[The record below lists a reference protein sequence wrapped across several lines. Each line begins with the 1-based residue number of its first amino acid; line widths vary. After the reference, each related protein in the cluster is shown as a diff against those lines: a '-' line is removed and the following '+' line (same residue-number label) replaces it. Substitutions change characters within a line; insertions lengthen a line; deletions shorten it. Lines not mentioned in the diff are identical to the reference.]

1 MPRMADPQEE
11 RAHEGELTRMAFLSC
26 SASALSWSSSF
37 ILAKCVDGWR
47 RLRQGHGI
55 VVRPSLGP
63 LHRPMLDH
71 PRLPLPPRS
80 LPPTD
85 PQASADRPTEQRTDR
100 PSQPAAAGGLSALF
114 LFIHVVAVAGAAAAG
129 VVPLNLPR
137 LLLLVLVVVGV
148 VGGGD
153 TPLMAR
159 SLAANEGQGARVAP
173 AATAAAAAGAAET
186 SANLTFH
193 REGVS
198 EREGQNTS
206 I

>member
-1 MPRMADPQEE
+1 MGGVGYVR
-11 RAHEGELTRMAFLSC
+11 GTG
-26 SASALSWSSSF
+26 SSF
-37 ILAKCVDGWR
+37 ALLWGRCTGRCWTTRDC
-47 RLRQGHGI
+47 
-55 VVRPSLGP
+55 
-63 LHRPMLDH
+63 
-71 PRLPLPPRS
+71 RS
-80 LPPTD
+80 LPPCSQPPTDD

-206 I
+206 IYNIDMLHARAR